1 MNIFAA
7 LARGRRRAEA
17 LMIDTCRVYRP
28 SDEVVTDP
36 VTGEVTAVQE
46 SVYVG
51 KCKIQAQRMQF
62 PEYLEAGEH
71 RYVSAPTEVHF
82 PVDTP
87 DIKALDIIEITASYD
102 PNNVGRK
109 FVVQT
114 DDRKS
119 LQTAVRVIVKEYLA

>member
-1 MNIFAA
+1 MNPYAA

-17 LMIDTCRVYRP
+17 LMIDTCRIYRT
-28 SDEVVTDP
+28 DKETVTDP
-36 VTGEVTAVQE
+36 DTGEVTVVQHTI
-46 SVYVG
+46 YLG

-71 RYVSAPTEVHF
+71 RFTAAPTEVHL
-82 PVDTP
+82 PVSTA
-87 DIKALDIIEITASYD
+87 DIKANDIVEIVSSYD
-102 PNNVGRK
+102 PVNVGRK

-114 DDRKS
+114 DDRKT